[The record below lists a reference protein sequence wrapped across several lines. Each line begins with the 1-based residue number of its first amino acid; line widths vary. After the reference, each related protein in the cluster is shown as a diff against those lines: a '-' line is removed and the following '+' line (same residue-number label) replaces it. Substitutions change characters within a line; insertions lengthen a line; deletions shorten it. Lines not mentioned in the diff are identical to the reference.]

1 MSEAEFV
8 DFVGNLIASIYQM
21 GLTNAEVTA
30 ALVNERRE
38 ALAAA
43 KRERDEARIALSA
56 AFQRIATIITER
68 DDAIRETAS
77 CADEL
82 AFWKYQAIWQRAFY
96 LSGSDPTHL
105 LFDNSPEWKEAE
117 RQLEETRVEENQHRY
132 GAT

>member
-1 MSEAEFV
+1 MTTWMTEPCGDAEYGPDV
-8 DFVGNLIASIYQM
+8 TLGEIERHWQGVAS
-21 GLTNAEVTA
+21 AF
-30 ALVNERRE
+30 
-38 ALAAA
+38 
-43 KRERDEARIALSA
+43 KRERDEARTALGRVI
-56 AFQRIATIITER
+56 QER
-68 DDAIRETAS
+68 DAAIRETAS